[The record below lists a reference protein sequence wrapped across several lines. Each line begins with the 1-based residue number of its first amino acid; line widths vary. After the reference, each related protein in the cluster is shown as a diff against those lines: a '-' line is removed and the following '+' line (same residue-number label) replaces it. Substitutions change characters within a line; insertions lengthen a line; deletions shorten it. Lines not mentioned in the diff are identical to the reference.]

1 MHSQGLDGVFFILIF
16 LWMVSR
22 MVSQCSNLKLPDKGA
37 EREARSEGPDN
48 RSFLHKGIE
57 SLCLHF

>member
-1 MHSQGLDGVFFILIF
+1 MGSSFFCF
-16 LWMVSR
+16 VLWMVSR